1 MSWLPVLDKVLD
13 RVIPDKSSRD
23 KAKNELAML
32 RENGELEAMRL
43 EFQALNAQAEINK
56 ADAQSGNWWQS
67 GWRPAAG
74 WICVAGMGY
83 SYLLQPLLPWALQ
96 VLSKLAGSSIT
107 VPVLPDIQS
116 GELMALMF
124 SLLGVAG
131 IRSFDKIKGVA
142 K

>member
-1 MSWLPVLDKVLD
+1 MSFLPILDKVLD

-107 VPVLPDIQS
+107 VPVLPDIQA
-116 GELMALMF
+116 GELMALML

-131 IRSFDKIKGVA
+131 IRSFEKVKRVA

>member
-1 MSWLPVLDKVLD
+1 MSFLPILDKVLD

-32 RENGELEAMRL
+32 KQNGELEALKL
-43 EFQALNAQAEINK
+43 EFQALNSQAEINK
-56 ADAQSGNWWQS
+56 MDAASSNWFQAS
-67 GWRPAAG
+67 WRPAAG
-74 WICVAGMGY
+74 WICVFGMGY
-83 SYLLQPLLPWALQ
+83 SYLLQPLLPWILACTA
-96 VLSKLAGSSIT
+96 KIAGSPIII
-107 VPVLPDIQS
+107 PPLPDIQA

-124 SLLGVAG
+124 SMLGVAG